1 MSDPTRAHF
10 VCGGRWHDM
19 DFARVE
25 ILKLLGEHPTIRTRV
40 AEDYSNVRALE
51 KAEFLITYTCDL
63 AQVTE
68 AEQEALARFV
78 SQGGR
83 WVALHGTNSV
93 MEFIDGGAGGVAT
106 PRSHPILM
114 KTLGSQFLAHPP
126 IGPIQVTNVAPSHP
140 LVKGIDDFEVSDE
153 LYLCEYHGEIQPLL
167 ETRFEGKALG
177 FQEGEWT
184 GDDPRHVLYLHPE
197 GDGEVL
203 YLTLGHCRGR
213 YDMRPIM
220 DVYPQVE
227 RGAWESPIFYE
238 LLRRAIRWGM
248 GGVDAV

>member
-68 AEQEALARFV
+68 SEQEALARFV

-93 MEFIDGGAGGVAT
+93 MEGFDGGAGGVAT
-106 PRSHPILM
+106 IP
-114 KTLGSQFLAHPP
+114 
-126 IGPIQVTNVAPSHP
+126 
-140 LVKGIDDFEVSDE
+140 
-153 LYLCEYHGEIQPLL
+153 
-167 ETRFEGKALG
+167 
-177 FQEGEWT
+177 
-184 GDDPRHVLYLHPE
+184 
-197 GDGEVL
+197 
-203 YLTLGHCRGR
+203 LGHVGPGV
-213 YDMRPIM
+213 PI
-220 DVYPQVE
+220 PFEQ
-227 RGAWESPIFYE
+227 RLHAPP
-238 LLRRAIRWGM
+238 
-248 GGVDAV
+248 GGVEDAHGHRLPW